1 MKSLERTRAV
11 VSAVL
16 RVPLDRVEP
25 AAALGEI
32 TPLDSLSLA
41 EVASALDDEF
51 GVRLPSENLAITLSV
66 QELAELVERA
76 PRR

>member
-1 MKSLERTRAV
+1 VKSLERTRAV

-32 TPLDSLSLA
+32 TALDSLSLA

>member
-11 VSAVL
+11 VSSVL

-32 TPLDSLSLA
+32 AVLDSLSLA

-51 GVRLPSENLAITLSV
+51 GVRLPSENLTITLSV